1 MDIARPD
8 QKRKK
13 KIRRIIYSLG
23 ALIFI
28 ALITLGLSRLQPAAP
43 SIEKGSVWTDT
54 VKRGPMLRQVRGN
67 GTLVPEQIQYV
78 QADSDG
84 RVERI
89 LVLPGAEVKPETV
102 LIELS
107 NPELKQQAFEIEWQ
121 IKGAEA
127 LLIKLK
133 VQIESERLAQEVT
146 VATLKSDHTQA
157 SLEAEA
163 DEVLSKNGLVA
174 GLLAKRSRAKA
185 DELLLRLELERK
197 RLENSTNSALAQ
209 IAVQEADLQK
219 LRASLQLKQRQVEGL
234 SVRAGIEGVLQQIG
248 DVQTLQVGQRVTP
261 SATLAKVVQPSRL
274 KAEIKI
280 AETQAKDIQI
290 GQVAEIDTRNGV
302 VRGRVTRVDPS
313 VINGTVTVD
322 VKLEGE
328 LPKGARPDLS
338 VDGTVELE
346 RLEDVLYVGRPVQGQ
361 PESSIGV
368 FKLIDNGRGAVRVT
382 AKFGRTSV
390 STIEVREGLQ
400 QGDQVILSDMS
411 AWDAHDRL
419 RIN

>member
-23 ALIFI
+23 GLILI
-28 ALITLGLSRLQPAAP
+28 ALITLGLSQLQPAAP
-43 SIEKGSVWTDT
+43 SVEKGSIWTDT

-78 QADSDG
+78 QSDTDG

-102 LIELS
+102 IMELS

-127 LLIKLK
+127 LLSKLK
-133 VQIESERLAQEVT
+133 VQIESDRLSQEVT
-146 VATLKSDHTQA
+146 VATLKSDYTQA
-157 SLEAEA
+157 NLEAEA
-163 DEVLSKNGLVA
+163 DGELSKNGLVA

-197 RLENSTNSALAQ
+197 RLENSTNAALAQ
-209 IAVQEADLQK
+209 IAVQEAELEK
-219 LRASLQLKQRQVEGL
+219 LRASLQLKQRRLDGL
-234 SVRAGIEGVLQQIG
+234 QVRAGIEGVLQQIG
-248 DVQTLQVGQRVTP
+248 DAQTVQVGQRVTP

-302 VRGRVTRVDPS
+302 IPGRVTRVDPS
-313 VINGTVTVD
+313 VMNGTVTVD

-328 LPKGARPDLS
+328 LPRGARPDLS
-338 VDGTVELE
+338 VDGIIELE

-368 FKLIDNGRGAVRVT
+368 FKLIDNGRTAVRVT
-382 AKFGRTSV
+382 TKFGRTSV

-411 AWDAHDRL
+411 AWDAHDKL

>member
-13 KIRRIIYSLG
+13 RMRRIAYSAT
-23 ALIFI
+23 ALVLL
-28 ALITLGLSRLQPAAP
+28 AVITVGLSRLQPAAP
-43 SIEKGSVWTDT
+43 TVEKGSVWTDT

-78 QADSDG
+78 QADTAG

-89 LVLPGAEVKPETV
+89 LVLPGAEVKADTV
-102 LIELS
+102 LMELS
-107 NPELKQQAFEIEWQ
+107 NPELKQEAFEMQWQ
-121 IKGAEA
+121 ITAAEA
-127 LLIKLK
+127 VLTKLK
-133 VQIESERLAQEVT
+133 VQIETDRLTQEAM

-157 SLEAEA
+157 KLEAEA
-163 DEVLSKNGLVA
+163 DAELSKSGLVA

-197 RLENSTNSALAQ
+197 RLDNNTNAAIAQ
-209 IAVQEADLQK
+209 LAVQDAELQK
-219 LRASLQLKQRQVEGL
+219 LRASLALKEKQVDGL
-234 SVRAGIEGVLQQIG
+234 RVRAGIEGVLQQIG

-302 VRGRVTRVDPS
+302 VPGRVVRVDPS

-322 VKLEGE
+322 VKLEGD

-338 VDGTVELE
+338 VDGTIELE

-361 PESSIGV
+361 PESSIGI
-368 FKLIDNGRGAVRVT
+368 FKLIENGRGAIRVT
-382 AKFGRTSV
+382 AKFGRSSV

-411 AWDAHDRL
+411 AWDAHERVKL
-419 RIN
+419 N